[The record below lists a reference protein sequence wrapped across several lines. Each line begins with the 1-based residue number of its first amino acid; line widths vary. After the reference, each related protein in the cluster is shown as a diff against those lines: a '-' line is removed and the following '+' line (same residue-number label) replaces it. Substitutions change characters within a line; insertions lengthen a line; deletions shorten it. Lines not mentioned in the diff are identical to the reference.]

1 MIKEGDKNRLDGGE
15 KFCSANILG
24 KNVPDRGRDPK
35 GPGLVARAG
44 AGDGGQ
50 CWKNRQVSR
59 VAGASGRGL
68 EAITGARDAV
78 LSETGSRVTG
88 KF

>member
-1 MIKEGDKNRLDGGE
+1 MIKEGDKHRLNRGE

-24 KNVPDRGRDPK
+24 KNVPDRGRYPN
-35 GPGLVARAG
+35 GPGLVARVG

-50 CWKNRQVSR
+50 CWRNRQVSR
-59 VAGASGRGL
+59 VAGASGRGS
-68 EAITGARDAV
+68 EAITGTRDAV